1 MSRAPRTT
9 MTAQRR
15 FAVTVQSNT
24 GLDMIFVDASTI
36 AYARDQAK
44 LKYGRDVRIL
54 ATRVV
59 RKGMG
64 ESVFDP
70 HGLLARERESQYK
83 RHALPL
89 GERRELEEQLVV
101 ARLIGHVAKELHA
114 LAESHQRGRE
124 ECRDFGGPYHREAM
138 RLEAVANAYD
148 DAAKR
153 VDALLAKI
161 SK

>member
-24 GLDMIFVDASTI
+24 GLDLIFVDASTI

-101 ARLIGHVAKELHA
+101 ARLIGHVAKDLHA
-114 LAESHQRGRE
+114 LAESHRRGRE

-161 SK
+161 AK